1 MNTPEKPVGLTRDAG
16 WQFGLR
22 KTFPFSQ
29 KYLWDFLFS
38 DQGLKLWLGELEQA
52 LSTEHPY
59 RTQQGVEGRVRA
71 FNPYSHIRMTWKKKE
86 WQNFSTVQVRVMGS
100 NEKAVISF
108 HQEKMADSTQREE
121 MKEYWNQKM
130 KEIEAALIPFK

>member
-38 DQGLKLWLGELEQA
+38 EQGLKLWLGELEEA
-52 LSTEHPY
+52 LSIKQPY
-59 RTQQGVEGRVRA
+59 RTQQGIEGTVRV
-71 FNPYSHIRMTWKKKE
+71 FNPYSHVRMTWKKKE
-86 WQNFSTVQVRVMGS
+86 WQNVSTVQVRVMGS

-108 HQEKMADSTQREE
+108 HQEKMADSIQRDE
-121 MKEYWNQKM
+121 M
-130 KEIEAALIPFK
+130 